1 MINKLFVELFGT
13 FLFLFIILKSNAF
26 GNVQPLVI
34 ATGLLA
40 AILFGGSISGGHFN
54 PAVSTMLFLKDS
66 SAFPLSNLAL
76 YVVAQILGGIGA
88 LMYFNV
94 PV

>member
-13 FLFLFIILKSNAF
+13 FLFLFIILKSGTF

-54 PAVSTMLFLKDS
+54 PAVSTMLFLKDAS
-66 SAFPLSNLAL
+66 SFPLSNLVL
-76 YVVAQILGGIGA
+76 YVIAQVLGGIGA
-88 LMYFNV
+88 LMYYNV